1 MIRSGSTILV
11 LAPHTDDGEIGCG
24 ATLSKLLD
32 LNCKIYYLAFCTCDS
47 NLPDGFPN
55 GTLEAEL
62 REATKVLSIPKENVI
77 VKDFQVRCLSYE
89 RQAVLDI
96 LVALNKEISPDVVFA
111 PTLEDL
117 HQDHSTVTQ
126 EAIRAFKT
134 KTLLCYE
141 MPWNNFSFE
150 IGINSDKFPEI
161 SGERKFSPM
170 DRSLRRELKSAFGN
184 NNYWFNTS
192 KFKNAVEIKI
202 KSKKE
207 IIEFLVPKEMVSTS
221 SVRLFVLWTTLPS
234 IVLIIIALIFLKN
247 QTRPLVK
254 LAKAAEKFGKGDYIN
269 DFIPSGAQEIRK
281 ASYEFDRMAK
291 RINRHLNQRAE
302 MLSGISHDLRTPLT
316 RLKLQLAMLK
326 QKEISEKM
334 SKDIDE
340 MEKMLNDYLQF
351 AKTQTQESTE
361 KINLNNLLRSI
372 SKGFESN
379 KISLDEDESKIFLNG
394 RPSALKRSF
403 ENVIQNGLT
412 YGSNVKIKVQ
422 KGNKR
427 ALVTIEDDGPGI
439 PEDQYKNVFKPFFRL
454 DKSRSLNQSGVGL
467 GLAIVEDIINSHGGN
482 IQLGKSKY
490 GGLQVKISLP
500 F

>member
-1 MIRSGSTILV
+1 MFSGLNKLIKYILPKRLFYRALIIVAAPTIILQIIITIVFYDSIWIKANKNITRS
-11 LAPHTDDGEIGCG
+11 
-24 ATLSKLLD
+24 
-32 LNCKIYYLAFCTCDS
+32 
-47 NLPDGFPN
+47 
-55 GTLEAEL
+55 
-62 REATKVLSIPKENVI
+62 
-77 VKDFQVRCLSYE
+77 
-89 RQAVLDI
+89 
-96 LVALNKEISPDVVFA
+96 LVAQLKAIEEVYQNDITNVDFFTDSYKNNFNFEISINQEVF
-111 PTLEDL
+111 P
-117 HQDHSTVTQ
+117 
-126 EAIRAFKT
+126 
-134 KTLLCYE
+134 
-141 MPWNNFSFE
+141 
-150 IGINSDKFPEI
+150 SD

-170 DRSLRRELKSAFGN
+170 DRSLRRELKSKFGN

-202 KSKKE
+202 RSGDD

-234 IVLIIIALIFLKN
+234 LVLIIIALIFLKN
-247 QTRPLVK
+247 QTKPLVK
-254 LAKAAEKFGKGDYIN
+254 LAKAAERFGKGDYVN
-269 DFIPSGAQEIRK
+269 DFRASGSQEIRK
-281 ASYEFDRMAK
+281 AAFEFDRMAK

-340 MEKMLNDYLQF
+340 MERMLNDYLQF
-351 AKTQTQESTE
+351 AKTQTQENTTT
-361 KINLNNLLRSI
+361 ININNLLRAIKSELNNRNL
-372 SKGFESN
+372 SFNEN
-379 KISLDEDESKIFLNG
+379 DLDIKFKG

-403 ENVIQNGLT
+403 ENIIQNGLT
-412 YGSNVKIKVQ
+412 YGNKVYISINKSIKRVIII
-422 KGNKR
+422 
-427 ALVTIEDDGPGI
+427 VEDDGPGI

-490 GGLQVKISLP
+490 SGLQVKISLP